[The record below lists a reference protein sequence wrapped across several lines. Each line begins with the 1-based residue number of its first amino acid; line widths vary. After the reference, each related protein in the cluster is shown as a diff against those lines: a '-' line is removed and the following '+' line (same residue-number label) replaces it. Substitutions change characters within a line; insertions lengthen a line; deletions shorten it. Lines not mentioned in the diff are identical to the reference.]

1 MSHFLA
7 YGDGA
12 FEVRLPEEKIGFV
25 IEPNPVQPPELS
37 AAALINASLDAP
49 VGTRRIEQIVQ
60 PGEKVCVV
68 ISDGTRSWQRPDIIL
83 KELFARLNTAGI
95 PDRDIFILSARGT
108 HRPQSDDELRKL
120 VSPEIYDR
128 AAFVRDH
135 DPMDDGNLSYLG
147 TTSRGTPVYI
157 NSLAVQADR
166 VILIGSVLHHFLA
179 GFSGGRKS
187 VVPGIAGYAT
197 VQANHSLS
205 LAPEGGFLAGVR
217 SGNTADNPVHE
228 DMCEAAQLFAPDFII
243 NTVVDEGYRLL
254 KVFSGD
260 IMLAHEAAC
269 CMVDQMNAVTIP
281 QRYDVVIASA
291 GGYPKDIN
299 VYQPLKTLC
308 HMTECVRPGGTMI
321 MLSESREGFGSADAE
336 AQMKDYDTMQARE
349 QALRAHYTIGG
360 ATGYLYADAAEKYR
374 FIYVTK
380 LPTAEFAHTKI
391 QIVPDLDSALALVGE
406 IGDGSAVLMPN
417 GSVTLPRPEREDND

>member
-1 MSHFLA
+1 MSLSLA

-12 FEVRLPEEKIGFV
+12 FEVRLPKEKIGFV
-25 IEPNPVQPPELS
+25 IEPNPVEAPRLS
-37 AAALINASLDAP
+37 AAELIRASLDSP
-49 VGTRRIEQIVQ
+49 IGTRPVEELVH

-68 ISDGTRSWQRPDIIL
+68 ISDGTRSWQKPDLIL
-83 KELFARLNTAGI
+83 KELFARLNAAGI
-95 PDRDIFILSARGT
+95 ADRDIFILSARGT
-108 HRPQSDDELRKL
+108 HRKQSAEELRKL

-135 DPMDDGNLSYLG
+135 DPLDADNLTMLG
-147 TTSRGTPVYI
+147 TTSYGTPVSI

-166 VILIGSVLHHFLA
+166 VILIGAVLHHFLA

-187 VVPGIAGYAT
+187 VLPGIAGYQT
-197 VQANHSLS
+197 VQANHALS
-205 LAPEGGFLAGVR
+205 LAPEGGFRASVR
-217 SGNTADNPVHE
+217 SGNTEGNPVHQ
-228 DMCEAAQLFAPDFII
+228 DMCEAAKLLNPDFII
-243 NTVVDEGYRLL
+243 NTVVDESYRIL

-260 IMLAHEAAC
+260 LIQAHTEAC
-269 CMVDQMNAVTIP
+269 KMVDRMNAVTIP
-281 QRYDVVIASA
+281 HRYDVVIASA

-308 HMTECVRPGGTMI
+308 HMIECVKPGGTMI
-321 MLSESREGFGSADAE
+321 MLSESREGFGSPDAE
-336 AQMKDYDTMQARE
+336 AQMKDYDTMPQRE
-349 QALRAHYTIGG
+349 TALRAHYTIGG

-380 LPTAEFAHTKI
+380 LPAAEFSHTKM

-406 IGDGSAVLMPN
+406 IADGSVVLMPN
-417 GSVTLPRPEREDND
+417 GSVTLPRPGREKL